1 MINATKQFYKTKNKG
16 NDYFVSKVKQ
26 AELVASMIK
35 NNLKSFVLLK
45 KYKTEI
51 NPKLDELKD
60 LNKIQKYIEEL
71 DYTNRL
77 YFYSASLLELVLF
90 NNNLLENNKE
100 FSLGTKNAMI
110 IKELLENN
118 NFENKL
124 CANFYVNK
132 SDLKNIVLNVFCD
145 LYDSQNTNNNE
156 ILNPIL
162 VEYLT
167 SFEKYF
173 ENKLTPIDIFARLL
187 DIKNNSI
194 LTEDLNYGVE
204 KLNSQIKNVGGI
216 LNGVKIDFKDV
227 DDVIENM
234 SKIIGK
240 NELENQIGVLK
251 DNVDLYSLTDYV
263 VEINISDEN
272 LSTELE
278 NYVEENVLN

>member
-60 LNKIQKYIEEL
+60 LKEIQKYIEEL

-145 LYDSQNTNNNE
+145 LYDSQNIKSNE
-156 ILNPIL
+156 VLNPIL
-162 VEYLT
+162 VEYLS

-216 LNGVKIDFKDV
+216 FNGVKIDFKDV

-278 NYVEENVLN
+278 NYVEDNVLN

>member
-145 LYDSQNTNNNE
+145 LYFSQNTNNNE

-162 VEYLT
+162 VEYLS

-216 LNGVKIDFKDV
+216 LR
-227 DDVIENM
+227 
-234 SKIIGK
+234 
-240 NELENQIGVLK
+240 
-251 DNVDLYSLTDYV
+251 
-263 VEINISDEN
+263 
-272 LSTELE
+272 
-278 NYVEENVLN
+278 

>member
-60 LNKIQKYIEEL
+60 LKEIQKYIEEL

-145 LYDSQNTNNNE
+145 LYFSQNTNNNE

-162 VEYLT
+162 VEYLS

-216 LNGVKIDFKDV
+216 FNGVKIDFKDV

>member
-145 LYDSQNTNNNE
+145 LYDSQNIKSNE
-156 ILNPIL
+156 VLNPIL
-162 VEYLT
+162 VEYLS

-216 LNGVKIDFKDV
+216 FNGVKIDFKDV

>member
-145 LYDSQNTNNNE
+145 LYFSQNTNNNE

-162 VEYLT
+162 VEYLS

-216 LNGVKIDFKDV
+216 FNGVKIDFKDV

-263 VEINISDEN
+263 VEMNFSDES

>member
-60 LNKIQKYIEEL
+60 LKEIQKYIEEL

-145 LYDSQNTNNNE
+145 LYDSQNIKSNE
-156 ILNPIL
+156 VLNPIL

-216 LNGVKIDFKDV
+216 FNGVKIDFKDV

-263 VEINISDEN
+263 VEMNFSDES

>member
-60 LNKIQKYIEEL
+60 LKEIQKYIEEL

-145 LYDSQNTNNNE
+145 LYDSQNIKSNE
-156 ILNPIL
+156 VLNPIL
-162 VEYLT
+162 VEYLS

-216 LNGVKIDFKDV
+216 FNGVKIDFKDV

>member
-16 NDYFVSKVKQ
+16 NDYFVSKLKQ
-26 AELVASMIK
+26 TELVASMIK

-60 LNKIQKYIEEL
+60 LKEIQKYIEEL

-145 LYDSQNTNNNE
+145 LYDSQNIKSNE
-156 ILNPIL
+156 VLNPIL
-162 VEYLT
+162 VEYLS

-216 LNGVKIDFKDV
+216 FNGVKIDFKDV

-263 VEINISDEN
+263 VEMNFSDES

>member
-60 LNKIQKYIEEL
+60 LKEIQKYIEEL

-145 LYDSQNTNNNE
+145 LYDSQHTKNNE

-162 VEYLT
+162 VEYLS

-216 LNGVKIDFKDV
+216 FNGVKIDFKDV

>member
-16 NDYFVSKVKQ
+16 NDYFVSKLKQ
-26 AELVASMIK
+26 TELVASMIK

-110 IKELLENN
+110 IKELVENN
-118 NFENKL
+118 DVENKL

-145 LYDSQNTNNNE
+145 LYDSQNIKSNE
-156 ILNPIL
+156 VLNPIL
-162 VEYLT
+162 VEYLS

-216 LNGVKIDFKDV
+216 FNGVKIDFKDV

>member
-60 LNKIQKYIEEL
+60 LKEIQKYIEEL

-145 LYDSQNTNNNE
+145 LYDSQNIKSNE
-156 ILNPIL
+156 VLNPIL
-162 VEYLT
+162 VEYLS

-216 LNGVKIDFKDV
+216 FNGVKIDFKDV

-263 VEINISDEN
+263 VEMNFSDEN

>member
-132 SDLKNIVLNVFCD
+132 SDLKNIALNVFCD
-145 LYDSQNTNNNE
+145 LYDSQNIKSNE
-156 ILNPIL
+156 VLNPIL
-162 VEYLT
+162 VEYLS

-216 LNGVKIDFKDV
+216 FNGVKIDFKDV

-263 VEINISDEN
+263 VEMNFSDEN

>member
-16 NDYFVSKVKQ
+16 NDYFVSKLKQ
-26 AELVASMIK
+26 TELVASMIK

-60 LNKIQKYIEEL
+60 LKEIQKYIEEL

-145 LYDSQNTNNNE
+145 LYFSQNTNNNE

-162 VEYLT
+162 VEYLS

-216 LNGVKIDFKDV
+216 FNGVKIDFKDV

>member
-16 NDYFVSKVKQ
+16 NDYFVSKLKQ
-26 AELVASMIK
+26 TELVASMIK

-60 LNKIQKYIEEL
+60 LKEIQKYIEEL

-145 LYDSQNTNNNE
+145 LYDSQNIKSNE
-156 ILNPIL
+156 VLNPIL
-162 VEYLT
+162 VEYLS

-216 LNGVKIDFKDV
+216 FNGVKIDFKDV

-263 VEINISDEN
+263 VEMNFSDEN

>member
-216 LNGVKIDFKDV
+216 FNGVKIDFKDV